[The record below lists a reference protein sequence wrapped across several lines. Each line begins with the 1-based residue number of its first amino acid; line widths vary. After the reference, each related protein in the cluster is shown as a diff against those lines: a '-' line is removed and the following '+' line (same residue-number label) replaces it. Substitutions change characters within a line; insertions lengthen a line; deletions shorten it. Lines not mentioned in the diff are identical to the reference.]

1 MRERQSTVNRKEL
14 HMYIKLYLSPQ
25 EKEQLETIAES
36 RGMSLS
42 KLCHEQIAPLLS
54 NHQELPPEPQNTKDS
69 LKLDSCVKVYFT
81 DKEYQELL
89 AASKGL
95 PLSRFIRRE
104 YLSRREPIVISV
116 YTDDISALAV
126 KVSSYI
132 EQLNNFIAALAL
144 RQQLYEADYQRLL
157 QIANDTQTALKEVAT
172 YTKNNRKSIRASGV
186 RILRKEIKR
195 AAQQLIHGKEVTA
208 NDRHL

>member
-1 MRERQSTVNRKEL
+1 MSERQNTVIRKEL

-36 RGMSLS
+36 RGISLS
-42 KLCHEQIAPLLS
+42 KLCHEQITPLLS
-54 NHQELPPEPQNTKDS
+54 DHQELPPETQSTKDS

-81 DKEYQELL
+81 DKEYHELL
-89 AASKGL
+89 TASNGL

-186 RILRKEIKR
+186 RILRKEIR
-195 AAQQLIHGKEVTA
+195 HAAQQLIHGKEVTA

>member
-1 MRERQSTVNRKEL
+1 M
-14 HMYIKLYLSPQ
+14 
-25 EKEQLETIAES
+25 S
-36 RGMSLS
+36 R
-42 KLCHEQIAPLLS
+42 
-54 NHQELPPEPQNTKDS
+54 
-69 LKLDSCVKVYFT
+69 Y
-81 DKEYQELL
+81 
-89 AASKGL
+89 
-95 PLSRFIRRE
+95 IRRE

-126 KVSSYI
+126 RVSSYI

-144 RQQLYEADYQRLL
+144 RQQLHEADYQRLI
-157 QIANDTQTALKEVAT
+157 QITNDTKMALKEVAT